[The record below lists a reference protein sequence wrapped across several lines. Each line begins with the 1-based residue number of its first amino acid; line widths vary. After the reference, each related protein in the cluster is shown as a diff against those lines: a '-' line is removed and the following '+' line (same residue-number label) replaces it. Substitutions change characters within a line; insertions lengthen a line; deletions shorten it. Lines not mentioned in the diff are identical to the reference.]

1 MVEAEETYRSLSA
14 KGQRLTTD
22 GFSARWSPDGSKLA
36 FSLVVQGYSGVA
48 VFDLATKETELLVV
62 PGKDPIWSPDG
73 QYIAFVR
80 DCQLLRLEELATAE
94 RRDQHR
100 LIADEEVWIMKSD
113 GTEPRRLARGSW
125 PSWGSDS
132 MCIYYQSREDGILY
146 LISLAEQDV
155 KPKRIVKC
163 STSLSSVSPDG
174 QRVAYFEGRSLKVK
188 EIASQTT
195 VAEQPVPFPLWGGA
209 AWCPTGCEVCLGGSN
224 PEREKTGLWIY
235 DLRSKDFLSVLDGQ
249 TRSACW
255 SLDGTKLAFALGPP
269 FYEIWVAEIDPNVS
283 TIEVLGPAQTLD
295 EHILEMVA
303 FYCRRIEV
311 DPEDAYAYSS
321 RARCYDYLHDKVK
334 AAADMRRW
342 SAILSGGTSSD
353 LQLAKARNNRRILSG
368 PFGYQL
374 VFSVEEREN
383 DIQVPCIAL
392 GQKGKV

>member
-1 MVEAEETYRSLSA
+1 MGDYERVISDAEACLKLSPDKPVFQYYIFCAHTALGDYDKASALFRQIISPGHEARKKFQEWCMKYVFDTLDAGRVWHIADREPMEAAFLPMVEAEETYRSLSVKA
-14 KGQRLTTD
+14 RRLTTD
-22 GFSARWSPDGSKLA
+22 GFSARWSPDGSKVA
-36 FSLVVQGYSGVA
+36 FSLGVHGYSGVA

-73 QYIAFVR
+73 NSIAFVR

-132 MCIYYQSREDGILY
+132 GHIYYQVREDGILY
-146 LISLAEQDV
+146 SVSLAEQDV
-155 KPKRIVKC
+155 KPKRIMKC

-174 QRVAYFEGRSLKVK
+174 QRVAYFEGRSLKVQ

-209 AWCPTGCEVCLGGSN
+209 AWSPTGCEVCLGGSN

-249 TRSACW
+249 IRNACW

-269 FYEIWVAEIDPNVS
+269 
-283 TIEVLGPAQTLD
+283 LD
-295 EHILEMVA
+295 
-303 FYCRRIEV
+303 
-311 DPEDAYAYSS
+311 
-321 RARCYDYLHDKVK
+321 
-334 AAADMRRW
+334 
-342 SAILSGGTSSD
+342 
-353 LQLAKARNNRRILSG
+353 
-368 PFGYQL
+368 
-374 VFSVEEREN
+374 
-383 DIQVPCIAL
+383 
-392 GQKGKV
+392 